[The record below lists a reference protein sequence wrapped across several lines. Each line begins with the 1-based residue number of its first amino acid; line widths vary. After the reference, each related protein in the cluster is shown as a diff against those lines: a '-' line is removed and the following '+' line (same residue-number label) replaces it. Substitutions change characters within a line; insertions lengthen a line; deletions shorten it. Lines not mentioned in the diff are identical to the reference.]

1 MAMSLLN
8 ISGGRASMKRM
19 LLLML
24 IAGICVSIEVVFG
37 QAAAKGNGTD
47 VSSSSSSRPSVV
59 NIGTLYTYD
68 SVIGRAAGPAI
79 AAAVDDVNSDPTIL
93 PGTRLNLISHNTN
106 CSGFL
111 ATVEVLQLMV
121 NDVVAVIG
129 PQSSGVA
136 HIISHVVNEL
146 HVPLLSFA
154 ATDPTLSA
162 LQYPYFLRTTQNDY
176 FQMYAIA
183 DIVSYFGWREVI
195 PIFVDDD
202 YGRSG
207 ISILGD
213 ALAMK
218 RAKISYKAALAP
230 GASKSQISDLLL
242 KVNQMESRVYVVHV
256 NPDSGLSLFSIAR
269 GLHMTT
275 RGYVWIATDWLPS
288 VVDALE
294 PVDTD
299 TMNILQGVIALRHH
313 TQDTDLKKKFMSKWS
328 SHKNSVGASG
338 FNSYALYAYDTVW
351 LAARALDV
359 FLNEGG
365 NLSYSSDPKLHETN
379 GSAMNLSS
387 MRVFD
392 GGQEFLRTLLRM
404 NFTGLSGQIQFDMD
418 KNLVHPA
425 YDVLNIGGTGSRRI
439 GYWSD
444 SSGLSTVTPEVL
456 YTKPKNTSASSQ
468 HLYSVIWPGETS
480 VVPRGWVFPENGK
493 PLRIAVPNRISYV
506 QFVSKDKNPPGVRGY
521 CIDVFEAAINL
532 LQYPVP
538 HIYILHG
545 DGKRNPVYNEIVQAV
560 AEDRY
565 DAAVGDVTIVT
576 NRTKIVDFTQP
587 FMESGLVVV
596 APVKEV
602 KSSPWAFLKPF
613 TFQMWL
619 VTGAFF
625 LLVGAVVWILEH
637 RINGEFRGSPRKQL
651 MTIFWFSFST
661 MFFSHTAWTWCRR
674 EHCERLGT
682 ICADHLAICSVDY
695 QFKLHS

>member
-560 AEDRY
+560 AED
-565 DAAVGDVTIVT
+565 
-576 NRTKIVDFTQP
+576 
-587 FMESGLVVV
+587 
-596 APVKEV
+596 
-602 KSSPWAFLKPF
+602 
-613 TFQMWL
+613 
-619 VTGAFF
+619 FF
-625 LLVGAVVWILEH
+625 LFALFLFSVMMQLLEML
-637 RINGEFRGSPRKQL
+637 Q
-651 MTIFWFSFST
+651 
-661 MFFSHTAWTWCRR
+661 
-674 EHCERLGT
+674 
-682 ICADHLAICSVDY
+682 
-695 QFKLHS
+695 

>member
-651 MTIFWFSFST
+651 MTIFW
-661 MFFSHTAWTWCRR
+661 
-674 EHCERLGT
+674 
-682 ICADHLAICSVDY
+682 LACFEVVVI
-695 QFKLHS
+695 